1 MKRIAPALILALLV
15 PACGL
20 GQAAGLSN
28 ETPDIGQAGPT
39 TTAGSVVAPS
49 TTQETSPPTAEAP
62 GTAPSTTS
70 GSPAATTVPS
80 TPTQPA
86 TMQVAP
92 YFFVDEPGRHN
103 RTGPFLVPVAREAP
117 SSVAV
122 ARRAMEQLL
131 AGPTQDEQEGVP
143 ALSSAIPAGVELLGL
158 TIEKGTAQVDLSSE
172 FEIEDDSAAVA
183 ARVAQI
189 VFTLT
194 RFDSVER
201 VRFLQE
207 GKEVKTPISDG
218 GLVDGAVTRGD
229 YLDFAAAISTENPIY
244 GGIASDP
251 LRVTGFAAVFEATF
265 QYALTDADG
274 LIIEEGVAMTSNG
287 MGWGTFDFTI
297 DYEVERRQ
305 RGALIV
311 WAHSA
316 EDGSRIDIREYPV
329 TLDP

>member
-1 MKRIAPALILALLV
+1 MKRIAPALILAMLV

-28 ETPDIGQAGPT
+28 DSPDIGQAGPT
-39 TTAGSVVAPS
+39 TTAGSVAAPS
-49 TTQETSPPTAEAP
+49 TTQETSPPAAEAAA
-62 GTAPSTTS
+62 APTTTS
-70 GSPAATTVPS
+70 APPAATTVSS

-92 YFFVDEPGRHN
+92 YFFVDEAGRHN
-103 RTGPFLVPVAREAP
+103 RTGPFLVPVAREVP

-131 AGPTQDEQEGVP
+131 AGPGQDERESVP

-158 TIEKGTAQVDLSSE
+158 TIEMGTAQVDLSSE
-172 FEIEDDSAAVA
+172 FEIEDDSAAVV
-183 ARVAQI
+183 ARVAQV

-194 RFDSVER
+194 RFATVEQ

-207 GKEVKTPISDG
+207 GSAVKAPTSDG
-218 GLVDGAVTRGD
+218 SLVAGAVSRGD
-229 YLDFAAAISTENPIY
+229 YLGFAPAIAVETPVY
-244 GGIASDP
+244 GGATSDP
-251 LRVTGFAAVFEATF
+251 SRVTGFAAVFEAIF
-265 QYALTDADG
+265 QYALTDEDG
-274 LIIEEGVAMTSNG
+274 LIISEGVVMTSNG

-297 DYEVERRQ
+297 DYDVERRQ
-305 RGALIV
+305 RGTLIV